1 MGDSPEFKFVVDMP
15 KNAARIDEKE
25 WERLKD
31 TILGRYTGGMK
42 LEDVMEFMKEEHNF
56 TATKRQYVH
65 RIGMIWG
72 VRKYRAGAAKKGTK
86 KPGHRSTSPEGE
98 TKPSA
103 AAVAPAVAPAPVPA
117 TSPPAGSRRTAGL
130 GLADSQTAR
139 TTTAYVRDVKPGQLA
154 TAQTYSPAMGGEE
167 KKRLYHQVANF
178 LAALGDGKSCY
189 QICALLYQARTLQD
203 HVPDE
208 THLDHVVACN
218 QTQQT
223 DKHSEEVLAMLQDN
237 VDHLLDPDGSDM
249 TWQTCF
255 FDLLQAH
262 AYDRGHDEKAAIG
275 QIIRFVNTYLEPDL
289 VLKIIPGRGYPVDI
303 QAYQYLSY
311 SLIRYNDNIHA
322 TKGHDFVDTATILD
336 QFIGQ
341 QPAFATKNPLL
352 LSCLGDCR
360 AWCISVLECGPAIP
374 GKIRHARAGQV
385 GATYQILC
393 TLWYIWMS
401 ELFPRSLSHARG
413 GSSRRA
419 YPLANWADDVKPQL
433 GISPSELLTTVVCMI
448 MAAAPFPH
456 DDHAAPDFIEQ
467 ALAGARDL
475 DAVSPEDLIRR
486 FLDQVRETSD
496 RRLTT
501 QVVDERDKVGVAE
514 IIQARKIAAPFRNF
528 IASAFGDIELPALDK
543 DAIVIPVALTTAR
556 EVDREDGREHE
567 MLSDPLSPIRPA
579 LQTSDSQYP
588 AVPPMYSARLQ
599 PTAVDHHHMLKLQ
612 INERGGRRRAQSD
625 GGGAAAE
632 PPDFD

>member
-31 TILGRYTGGMK
+31 TILGKYKGGMK

-65 RIGMIWG
+65 RIGTIWE
-72 VRKYRAGAAKKGTK
+72 VRKYKAGDAKKGTK
-86 KPGHRSTSPEGE
+86 KPGRKSTSPEGE

-103 AAVAPAVAPAPVPA
+103 AAVAPVPA
-117 TSPPAGSRRTAGL
+117 TSLPAGSRRTVGL
-130 GLADSQTAR
+130 GLSDSQTAR
-139 TTTAYVRDVKPGQLA
+139 ATTAYVRDVKPGQLA
-154 TAQTYSPAMGGEE
+154 TAQPYSPAMDSEE
-167 KKRLYHQVANF
+167 KRRLYHQVASF

-189 QICALLYQARTLQD
+189 QICALLYQAQTLQD

-237 VDHLLDPDGSDM
+237 VDRLLDPDGSDV

-275 QIIRFVNTYLEPDL
+275 QIIRFVNKYLEPDL
-289 VLKIIPGRGYPVDI
+289 DLKILPGRGYPVDI

-311 SLIRYNDNIHA
+311 SLIRYNDAIHA
-322 TKGHDFVDTATILD
+322 AKGHDFADTAAILG

-352 LSCLGDCR
+352 SMSCIGDCR
-360 AWCISVLECGPAIP
+360 AWCISVLECGPTIP
-374 GKIRHARAGQV
+374 SKIRHARADQV
-385 GATYQILC
+385 GATCQILC
-393 TLWYIWMS
+393 TLWHIWMS
-401 ELFPRSLSHARG
+401 ELFPRSLSHTRG
-413 GSSRRA
+413 GNSRRA
-419 YPLANWADDVKPQL
+419 YPPANWANDVKPQL

-448 MAAAPFPH
+448 MTAAPFPR

-467 ALAGARDL
+467 ALAGARGL

-486 FLDQVRETSD
+486 FLYQVRETSD

-501 QVVDERDKVGVAE
+501 QVVDERDKDEVTE
-514 IIQARKIAAPFRNF
+514 IAQARKIVAPFRNF
-528 IASAFGDIELPALDK
+528 IASAFGGIDLPALDK
-543 DAIVIPVALTTAR
+543 DAIVLPVVLATAR
-556 EVDREDGREHE
+556 EVDGEDGREQE
-567 MLSDPLSPIRPA
+567 MLSDHLSPIRPA
-579 LQTSDSQYP
+579 LQTSDNQYP

-625 GGGAAAE
+625 E